1 MLAFGC
7 CSGWPQLTRKADI
20 SNSLLRCGEK
30 LMSYVVRKF
39 PVPALAV
46 AIVLCML
53 GAANSC
59 EFLLRCYEAAIPLGG
74 PH

>member
-1 MLAFGC
+1 
-7 CSGWPQLTRKADI
+7 
-20 SNSLLRCGEK
+20 
-30 LMSYVVRKF
+30 MSYVVRKF